1 MVTMFK
7 IHNSR
12 VPNYYDII
20 PNKHENVYSYNTR
33 NKHNYFI
40 PSCRLESF
48 KKYLVPGSIRL
59 WNLLK
64 AESREAISINSF
76 RKKYI
81 CRNRKPQP
89 Y

>member
-1 MVTMFK
+1 MFK

-12 VPNYYDII
+12 VPSYYDII

-48 KKYLVPGSIRL
+48 KKYMYVCKDHIELIHL
-59 WNLLK
+59 
-64 AESREAISINSF
+64 
-76 RKKYI
+76 
-81 CRNRKPQP
+81 CRGFV
-89 Y
+89 